1 VEGKVGKKAK
11 RPEVIDVSPE
21 VIEVNSQ
28 GAAWAADGAEHEQ
41 ERALEPLQL
50 LRKYWTLGKA
60 VREKG
65 TNLDFNGI
73 FLPKEVRTQLE
84 VGREYYTLG
93 CLHYF
98 MQLVATDH
106 PDYVKKCINIGLG
119 YMVTVLPV

>member
-1 VEGKVGKKAK
+1 M
-11 RPEVIDVSPE
+11 SPE
-21 VIEVNSQ
+21 AIEVNSQ
-28 GAAWAADGAEHEQ
+28 GAAWAAGGAEHEQ

-73 FLPKEVRTQLE
+73 FLPKEVRTQLK
-84 VGREYYTLG
+84 VGREYYTKTPEYYTLG